1 MEVVEGDPRERRGEN
16 VNRDPNEPLPAPRK
30 KPPGQEVDRP
40 RTKGEGGGLKDDQ
53 RLRWRDDGLE
63 RDDEKKGRREVVEE
77 EGVRIAALQTQRR
90 LHEAAVNGIPE
101 HLVEHAEI
109 ERRRVERPVPDERE
123 RAEHDDVHE
132 GPSRARSALR
142 VGRATALFS
151 RSETLSFGGHSLIS
165 TAARDRV
172 KLAIDQCEEQFHVY
186 DDKSSLDTLDSYE
199 AALNRGKAMGFQ
211 EAAHYVKSAL
221 HDIDVKSL

>member
-1 MEVVEGDPRERRGEN
+1 MRRRAGEKWS
-16 VNRDPNEPLPAPRK
+16 RK
-30 KPPGQEVDRP
+30 KEWGSHRSRLSVDSMKRP
-40 RTKGEGGGLKDDQ
+40 WTVFQSTWSKTPRSSAVEWNAQCLVSESEPNTRTYTSAIASATRPSCRSSQLHKLAGAASGGFL
-53 RLRWRDDGLE
+53 
-63 RDDEKKGRREVVEE
+63 
-77 EGVRIAALQTQRR
+77 T
-90 LHEAAVNGIPE
+90 AVAGC
-101 HLVEHAEI
+101 
-109 ERRRVERPVPDERE
+109 
-123 RAEHDDVHE
+123 
-132 GPSRARSALR
+132 
-142 VGRATALFS
+142 TALFS
-151 RSETLSFGGHSLIS
+151 RRETLSFGGPSLIS